1 MNRVMKRKKG
11 RLRSRSKGAERG
23 RQGKQWNRRDEKRR
37 QERGANRWREK
48 SRKTHIE
55 RRLSAPCS
63 TEWAG
68 SSECCVSWRS
78 KDILHRSEQRPMH
91 LQIEIIFEVAS
102 CEIGTPFSNL
112 WPGLPPY
119 FNVIGVRDM
128 CQQKVPREWRDKDP
142 RAAEAEANICWID
155 VGSSSDG
162 SKRGARVSATGEHN
176 AWLESIR
183 RNYFITWNLDTWND
197 IGTEGGGGES
207 DSSSCPRRRKGNR
220 NRSPRIKVV
229 SLFKKMAQAIHPKH
243 TITHP

>member
-1 MNRVMKRKKG
+1 MSKKRGLSCNRVTILGSFPSATTIPVRSRSHAMNRVMKRKKG

-112 WPGLPPY
+112 
-119 FNVIGVRDM
+119 
-128 CQQKVPREWRDKDP
+128 
-142 RAAEAEANICWID
+142 
-155 VGSSSDG
+155 
-162 SKRGARVSATGEHN
+162 
-176 AWLESIR
+176 
-183 RNYFITWNLDTWND
+183 
-197 IGTEGGGGES
+197 
-207 DSSSCPRRRKGNR
+207 
-220 NRSPRIKVV
+220 
-229 SLFKKMAQAIHPKH
+229 
-243 TITHP
+243 